1 MTLVKVCGLTTVP
14 DAVEVARAGA
24 DLIGVNIWP
33 GSPRSVTVE
42 RAREI
47 FRAVRALGA
56 EGPRLVL
63 LDVSPDPV
71 LLRER
76 VLALVP
82 DMVQIVGAWAG
93 QGEFAGIPVLRAFAV
108 GSRADLASLAVWSAD
123 PVLLD
128 ARVAGKAGG
137 TGVRIDEDLLVGL
150 ARPYFLA
157 GGLTPDN
164 VAAAVARLKPYGVDV
179 ASGVES
185 SPGVKDMR
193 KVRAFLA
200 EVKRKT

>member
-1 MTLVKVCGLTTVP
+1 MTLVKICGLTSIS
-14 DAVEVARAGA
+14 DAVAVARAGA
-24 DLIGVNIWP
+24 DLIGVNVWP
-33 GSPRSVTVE
+33 GSPRAVTVE

-56 EGPRLVL
+56 DASRLVL
-63 LDVSPDPV
+63 LDVSPDPA

-82 DMVQIVGAWAG
+82 DMVQIVGEWTG
-93 QGEFAGIPVLRAFAV
+93 QGEFAGVPVLRAFAV

-128 ARVAGKAGG
+128 ARVSGMSGG
-137 TGVRIDEDLLVGL
+137 TGVRIDEELLVGL
-150 ARPYFLA
+150 ARPYILA

-164 VAAAVARLKPYGVDV
+164 VAAAIARLKPYGVDV

-185 SPGVKDMR
+185 APGVKDLG
-193 KVRAFLA
+193 KVKAFIRN
-200 EVKRKT
+200 VRR